1 MAEKKKHTVL
11 KTVGTIVGIGLGLYV
26 GNEIRKEYNST
37 VKENEYLRN
46 FIDSHDFYEKENS
59 SFSTNSMNSQKQRMS
74 SKNKLTHIEDL
85 GNGKLRVTTVDPV
98 SGFSVVS
105 IKNKD
110 SKSDLTNNVKEA

>member
-11 KTVGTIVGIGLGLYV
+11 KTVGTLAGISLGLYV

-37 VKENEYLRN
+37 VKENECLRN
-46 FIDSHDFYEKENS
+46 FINTHDFYEKENP
-59 SFSTNSMNSQKQRMS
+59 SFSTTMTSQKQRMS
-74 SKNKLTHIEDL
+74 SKSKLTHVEDL
-85 GNGKLRVTTVDPV
+85 GDKLRVTTVDPV

-110 SKSDLTNNVKEA
+110 SKSDLTNNAKEA

>member
-11 KTVGTIVGIGLGLYV
+11 KTVGTLAGIGLGLYV

-37 VKENEYLRN
+37 VKENEYLRK
-46 FIDSHDFYEKENS
+46 FINTHDFYEKENS
-59 SFSTNSMNSQKQRMS
+59 SFSATTMTDQKQRMS
-74 SKNKLTHIEDL
+74 SGSKLTHVEDL
-85 GNGKLRVTTVDPV
+85 GDKLRVTTVDPV

-110 SKSDLTNNVKEA
+110 NKSDLTNNAKEA